1 MKLFE
6 CGVRYNKMLE
16 NGMQKKVTE
25 LYIVDALSFS
35 EAEQRIIKEMEP
47 YGEFDV
53 VSEKITNYSELVRS
67 GDAMAD
73 LWYKVKINL
82 VCIDEKT
89 MREKKTPCWL
99 LVQAKDID
107 DARRLTNEHMKDSVV
122 DWNCE
127 SVSETKIMD
136 VFVYG
141 EESDKKIARVDAASV
156 VRQSMHEFRDDDSG
170 PHPLNVVAPERHH
183 TVYIDKKVQHG
194 KARDDI

>member
-6 CGVRYNKMLE
+6 CGIRYNKTLE
-16 NGMQKKVTE
+16 NGQEKKVTE

-35 EAEQRIIKEMEP
+35 EAEQRIIKEMSA
-47 YGEFDV
+47 YGEFEV

-67 GDAMAD
+67 NDTEAD

-82 VCIDEKT
+82 ITLDEMTAK
-89 MREKKTPCWL
+89 EKKTPLYL
-99 LVQAKDID
+99 LVQAKNID
-107 DARRLTNEHMKDSVV
+107 DARRLTNEHMKDSVA

-127 SVSETKIMD
+127 AVSETKIMD

-141 EESDKKIARVDAASV
+141 EESKKTIDLTDAVKQVADKFDEHNRNIAAGEGSNNKKI
-156 VRQSMHEFRDDDSG
+156 E
-170 PHPLNVVAPERHH
+170 
-183 TVYIDKKVQHG
+183 KHG

>member
-6 CGVRYNKMLE
+6 CGVRYNKMLD

-67 GDAMAD
+67 GDAQAD

-107 DARRLTNEHMKDSVV
+107 DARRLTNEHMRDSVA

-141 EESDKKIARVDAASV
+141 EESKKPVRVDV
-156 VRQSMHEFRDDDSG
+156 TDKVRQAVRDKFEEHNTKVCASDKVSG
-170 PHPLNVVAPERHH
+170 EVSYCNKTE
-183 TVYIDKKVQHG
+183 KHG